1 MDYPKVTDL
10 IPHRPPMLL
19 IDKILDVQETAGMVQ
34 AFVNPTHLFLRK
46 DGSLSPE
53 AYSEF
58 IAQSFG
64 ACEACRRLQR
74 NLTIDGG
81 GYLSSV
87 RDMQVFENAVSGDVL
102 TVHTE
107 KVDECFNT
115 YIVRGEVFR
124 GEQKMAHSTVYIF
137 MWQGN
142 LPPQSL

>member
-1 MDYPKVTDL
+1 MEYPKVTDL

-19 IDKILDVQETAGMVQ
+19 IDKILDVQESAGTVTALVD
-34 AFVNPTHLFLRK
+34 PKHLFLRE
-46 DGSLSPE
+46 DGTLSPE
-53 AYSEF
+53 TYSEL

-64 ACEACRRLQR
+64 ACEAYRRLQR

-87 RDMQVFENAVSGDVL
+87 RDMQVFEDAVLGDVL
-102 TVHTE
+102 TVRTE
-107 KVDECFNT
+107 KADECFNT

-124 GEQKMAHSTVYIF
+124 AEEKLAQSTVYIF

-142 LPPQSL
+142 QPPLSL